1 MQKHTVLCEDSI
13 RKNQPQ
19 KMVDN
24 TSAIARLAN
33 RVLMIAKQ
41 EADNSEEPDFIA
53 RVNSASDQVH
63 ACKYFLFLQNLDNN
77 LG

>member
-1 MQKHTVLCEDSI
+1 
-13 RKNQPQ
+13 
-19 KMVDN
+19 MVDN

-53 RVNSASDQVH
+53 RVNNASDQVH
-63 ACKYFLFLQNLDNN
+63 ACKCCFISLIFLLFIF
-77 LG
+77 